1 MVHLTLRNVT
11 FGYPIHL
18 DRSLKNRVIQRL
30 RGATQ
35 ISNIL
40 ALDDICL
47 KLTAGDRLAIIGHNG
62 AGKSTL
68 LRIIAGIYPLNHGQ
82 IEVDGR
88 VRSLLDL
95 NLGFDLAAS
104 GRDNI
109 RLRASVLGASRQELP
124 ALVNAVIEYSELG
137 KFIDFPL
144 NTYSMGMA
152 LRLAFGTMIQFD
164 GDILLMDEV
173 ISAGDANFITKASA
187 SMDELVERSRIL
199 LLATHDPGSA
209 RRFCNKALVLRRGR
223 LAFLGDLEEGL
234 AFYSRLPSELG
245 GAF

>member
-1 MVHLTLRNVT
+1 MSLRNIT

-18 DRSLKNRVIQRL
+18 ERSLKNRVIQKV
-30 RGATQ
+30 RGEKQ
-35 ISNIL
+35 ISRIL
-40 ALDDICL
+40 ALDDISL
-47 KLTAGDRLAIIGHNG
+47 ELSPGDRIAVIGHNG

-68 LRIIAGIYPLNHGQ
+68 LRVIAGIYPLSHGQ
-82 IEVDGR
+82 IDVTGR

-95 NLGFDLAAS
+95 NLGFDLGAS

-109 RLRASVLGASRQELP
+109 RLRASVLGAKGHELP
-124 ALVNAVIEYSELG
+124 DLVKAVVQYSELG
-137 KFIDFPL
+137 EFIDLPM

-152 LRLAFGTMIQFD
+152 LRLAFGTMIQFH

-173 ISAGDANFITKASA
+173 ISAGDAKFIAKASA
-187 SMDELVERSRIL
+187 SMDDLVERSRIL
-199 LLATHDPGSA
+199 LLATHDPSSA

-223 LAFLGDLEEGL
+223 SAFLGDLEEGL
-234 AFYSRLPSELG
+234 DFYSSLPAELG